1 MKKNRG
7 ITLIALIITV
17 ILLLILV
24 GVSVNVIIKGNLFRN
39 AQKAVNGT
47 NAKIN
52 EQQTIMDELMNE
64 WDEIEK
70 DYCSHIWKD
79 GEMLLQPTCTT
90 TGKKQM
96 VCENCGNLLE
106 VEIPALGHNFV
117 NRVCTRCGEK
127 EPGCENH
134 TFGDWVITKNSTCVA
149 EGSKKRTCTVCG
161 VEEVETI
168 PATGVHTYGEWQV
181 TKQATCTADGTK
193 TKTCTGCG
201 TKQVET
207 IPATGVHTYGNW
219 VISKQATCI
228 AEGSKKRTCAVCG
241 VEQVETIPATGVH
254 TYGNWVVTKQA
265 TCTADGTRTKT
276 CTGCGATQ
284 NQVIAKLGHNFVNG
298 TCTRCGEKE
307 LVIGANI
314 DYHEYISESGGT
326 VSASYTST
334 KTTRGSTNSSD
345 SNTTYSVVKN
355 SGIQWIVLGEENG
368 QIKITTKNIVQPTR
382 GGYTKGNFKLLYLS
396 GQKGY
401 ANFIDEL
408 NKISAVYG
416 KGKYADTTK
425 FSSSGGRS
433 FKLEDLGYGE
443 LTRIASYKYAR
454 HADGKIYRYEA
465 NEIVDGTSTTGGSYT
480 TFNYMTLDASNS
492 TAETTASHTWKSLS
506 TTANSYVTMYQ
517 YVYSGSLSLPTSVGN
532 ADTYY
537 WLASRSFT
545 FNDDN
550 VYYYAHFKGSIGL
563 YGGNNMYT
571 SNGEIRRNL

>member
-24 GVSVNVIIKGNLFRN
+24 GVSVNVIIKGNLFSN
-39 AQKAVNGT
+39 AQKAVDGT
-47 NAKIN
+47 NAKVN

-70 DYCSHIWKD
+70 DYCSHNWKD
-79 GEMLLQPTCTT
+79 GEILLQPTCTT

-106 VEIPALGHNFV
+106 VEIPALGHNYV

-127 EPGCENH
+127 EPGCTTH
-134 TFGDWVITKNSTCVA
+134 TYGDWVITKNATCVA

-168 PATGVHTYGEWQV
+168 PATGEHTYGEWQV

-201 TKQVET
+201 
-207 IPATGVHTYGNW
+207 
-219 VISKQATCI
+219 
-228 AEGSKKRTCAVCG
+228 
-241 VEQVETIPATGVH
+241 
-254 TYGNWVVTKQA
+254 
-265 TCTADGTRTKT
+265 
-276 CTGCGATQ
+276 ATQ
-284 NQVIAKLGHNFVNG
+284 TEVIAKLGHNFVNRV
-298 TCTRCGEKE
+298 CTRCGEKQE

-314 DYHEYISESGGT
+314 NYHEYISESGGT

-334 KTTRGSTNSSD
+334 KTTRGSTDSSD
-345 SNTTYSVVKN
+345 SNATYSVVNN

-368 QIKITTKNIVQPTR
+368 QIKITTKNIVQPTS
-382 GGYTKGNFKLLYLS
+382 GGYTSGNFKYLRFQ
-396 GQKGY
+396 GQNGY

-425 FSSSGGRS
+425 FSTSGGRS
-433 FKLEDLGYGE
+433 FKMEDLGYGAV
-443 LTRIASYKYAR
+443 TRTASYKYAR
-454 HADGKIYRYEA
+454 HSDGKVYRYAA
-465 NEIVDGTSTTGGSYT
+465 NATVDGTSTTGGSYT
-480 TFNYMTLDASNS
+480 TFNYMAFDVS
-492 TAETTASHTWKSLS
+492 TTTEETTSSHTWKSLS

-517 YVYSGSLSLPTSVGN
+517 YTYSGSRTLSTEVSK
-532 ADTYY
+532 ADTHY
-537 WLASRSFT
+537 WLASRYLYYDNGLVNYSARG
-545 FNDDN
+545 DDTDGSN
-550 VYYYAHFKGSIGL
+550 SANNLCTSLGGRGYSRYGVRPVVYLKSDIQLSYDSSSGYTIG
-563 YGGNNMYT
+563 
-571 SNGEIRRNL
+571 E

>member
-7 ITLIALIITV
+7 ITLIALIITI

-24 GVSVNVIIKGNLFRN
+24 GVSVNVIIKGNLFSN
-39 AQKAVNGT
+39 AQKAVDGT
-47 NAKIN
+47 NAKVN

-70 DYCSHIWKD
+70 DYCSHNWKD
-79 GEMLLQPTCTT
+79 GEILLQPTCTT

-106 VEIPALGHNFV
+106 VEIPALGHNYV

-127 EPGCENH
+127 EPGCTTH
-134 TFGDWVITKNSTCVA
+134 TYGDWVITKSPTCVA

-168 PATGVHTYGEWQV
+168 PATGVHTYGEWKV

-201 TKQVET
+201 
-207 IPATGVHTYGNW
+207 
-219 VISKQATCI
+219 
-228 AEGSKKRTCAVCG
+228 
-241 VEQVETIPATGVH
+241 
-254 TYGNWVVTKQA
+254 
-265 TCTADGTRTKT
+265 
-276 CTGCGATQ
+276 ATQ
-284 NQVIAKLGHNFVNG
+284 TEVIAKLGHNFVNG

-382 GGYTKGNFKLLYLS
+382 GGYTRGNFKLLYLS

-433 FKLEDLGYGE
+433 FKMEDLGYT
-443 LTRIASYKYAR
+443 LTKTASYRYAR
-454 HADGKIYRYEA
+454 HSNGKIYRYAA
-465 NEIVDGTSTTGGSYT
+465 NATVDGTSTIGGSET
-480 TFNYMTLDASNS
+480 TFNYMALDASNS
-492 TAETTASHTWKSLS
+492 TEETTSGHTWKSLP

-517 YVYSGSLSLPTSVGN
+517 YTYSGSRTLPKSVGD
-532 ADTYY
+532 ADIYY
-537 WLASRSFT
+537 WLASRSLT

-550 VYYYAHFKGSIGL
+550 VRYYVHYAGEVGL
-563 YGGNNMYT
+563 YTKGDIYI
-571 SNGEIRRNL
+571 SNGEGRGYLERSSSSSIPKV

>member
-24 GVSVNVIIKGNLFRN
+24 GVSVNVIIKGNLFSN

-47 NAKIN
+47 NAKVN

-106 VEIPALGHNFV
+106 VEIPALGHNYV

-134 TFGDWVITKNSTCVA
+134 TFGDWVITKNATCVA

-168 PATGVHTYGEWQV
+168 PATGVHTYGEWKV

-201 TKQVET
+201 
-207 IPATGVHTYGNW
+207 
-219 VISKQATCI
+219 
-228 AEGSKKRTCAVCG
+228 
-241 VEQVETIPATGVH
+241 
-254 TYGNWVVTKQA
+254 
-265 TCTADGTRTKT
+265 
-276 CTGCGATQ
+276 ATQ
-284 NQVIAKLGHNFVNG
+284 TEVIAKLGHNFVNRV
-298 TCTRCGEKE
+298 CTRCGEKQE

-314 DYHEYISESGGT
+314 NYHEYISESGGT

-334 KTTRGSTNSSD
+334 KTTRGSTDSSD
-345 SNTTYSVVKN
+345 SNATYSVVNN

-368 QIKITTKNIVQPTR
+368 QIKITTKNIVQPTS
-382 GGYTKGNFKLLYLS
+382 GGYTSENFKYLRLE

-401 ANFIDEL
+401 ANFVDEL

-425 FSSSGGRS
+425 FSTSGGRS
-433 FKLEDLGYGE
+433 FKMEDLGYGA
-443 LTRIASYKYAR
+443 LTRTASYKYAR
-454 HADGKIYRYEA
+454 HSDGKVYRYAA
-465 NEIVDGTSTTGGSYT
+465 NATVDGTSTDGGSYT
-480 TFNYMTLDASNS
+480 TFNYMAFDVS
-492 TAETTASHTWKSLS
+492 TTTEETTSSHTWKSLS

-517 YVYSGSLSLPTSVGN
+517 YTYSGSQTLSTEVSK
-532 ADTYY
+532 ADTHY
-537 WLASRSFT
+537 WLASRYLDFSG
-545 FNDDN
+545 NG
-550 VYYYAHFKGSIGL
+550 VYCSARYVSTGGNCSTSGL
-563 YGGNNMYT
+563 YYSLGGGGYRCDGGVRPVVYLKSDIQLSYDSSSGYT
-571 SNGEIRRNL
+571 ISE